1 MRRFQFRF
9 QRVLDV
15 KTRLEDVR
23 KAALGQVVGACEA
36 ERRELERL
44 RADHDAQVATERP
57 AQGPVDPGL
66 MNLLA
71 DYGRRLERE
80 SGEQGQ
86 QVRLA
91 EALVEEKR
99 VDLMEATR
107 QRRTFEILQERAEA
121 AHRKAARRQERVQL
135 DEVGGQLHLRRQRAG
150 AEDVQDDEAANGRPG
165 PMQTGRSRTWQ

>member
-15 KTRLEDVR
+15 KERLEDVR
-23 KAALGQVVGACEA
+23 KAALGEVVGACEA

-44 RADHDAQVATERP
+44 QADRQVQVATERP
-57 AQGPVDPGL
+57 AAGRIDPGL

-71 DYGRRLERE
+71 DYSRRLERE
-80 SGEQGQ
+80 SGEQGEL
-86 QVRLA
+86 VRLA

-99 VDLMEATR
+99 TDLMEATR
-107 QRRTFEILQERAEA
+107 ERRTFEILQERAEA
-121 AHRKAARRQERVQL
+121 AHRKVARRKERMLL

-150 AEDVQDDEAANGRPG
+150 TEELQDDESATGG
-165 PMQTGRSRTWQ
+165 PSLKQTERSPTWQ

>member
-23 KAALGQVVGACEA
+23 KAALGQVVGACES

-44 RADHDAQVATERP
+44 RSDHDAQVATERP
-57 AQGPVDPGL
+57 AEGPVDPAVL
-66 MNLLA
+66 NLLA
-71 DYGRRLERE
+71 DYGHRLERE
-80 SGEQGQ
+80 SGEQGE

-99 VDLMEATR
+99 ADLMEATR
-107 QRRTFEILQERAEA
+107 ARRTFEILQERAEA
-121 AHRKAARRQERVQL
+121 EHRKTARRQDLAQL
-135 DEVGGQLHLRRQRAG
+135 DEVGGQLHERRQRAG
-150 AEDVQDDEAANGRPG
+150 VDQLQDDEQATGRPV
-165 PMQTGRSRTWQ
+165 PTKTGQNRTWQ

>member
-15 KTRLEDVR
+15 KQRLEDAR

-44 RADHDAQVATERP
+44 HADHQAQVETERP
-57 AQGPVDPGL
+57 ATGRIDPGL
-66 MNLLA
+66 LNLLA

-80 SGEQGQ
+80 SGEQGE

-99 VDLMEATR
+99 ADLMEATR
-107 QRRTFEILQERAEA
+107 ARRTFEILQEKAAA
-121 AHRKAARRQERVQL
+121 AHRKTARRQERVLL
-135 DEVGGQLHLRRQRAG
+135 DEEGGQLHLRRQRAG
-150 AEDVQDDEAANGRPG
+150 AEELQEEEQAIGG
-165 PMQTGRSRTWQ
+165 PSRKQTESSPTWQ

>member
-15 KTRLEDVR
+15 KERLEDVR
-23 KAALGQVVGACEA
+23 KASLGQVVGACEA

-44 RADHDAQVATERP
+44 HADRQSQVAAKRP
-57 AQGPVDPGL
+57 AAGRIDPGL

-80 SGEQGQ
+80 SGEQGE

-91 EALVEEKR
+91 ETLVEEKR
-99 VDLMEATR
+99 AELMEATR
-107 QRRTFEILQERAEA
+107 ERRTFEILQEQAEA
-121 AHRKAARRQERVQL
+121 AHRKAARRQELVQL
-135 DEVGGQLHLRRQRAG
+135 DEVGGQLHLRRQRVG
-150 AEDVQDDEAANGRPG
+150 AAELQDDE
-165 PMQTGRSRTWQ
+165 RTSGWHSLDSDGA